1 MATTVYGSDVGCHSG
16 NESRRC
22 KQECSENTSYSSLFS
37 SFSRLSLYFFSSFCS
52 LCLSVGDCLL
62 CFVHLRLGFRTER
75 LNAFNRLVHTI
86 LGVIL
91 TKPCPGGDLI
101 CEPGAVRIRDFTGTK
116 QVSQNTTYLTLE
128 IRQVPSFLTGYGASL
143 TVCAQ

>member
-22 KQECSENTSYSSLFS
+22 KQECSENTSYSGLFS
-37 SFSRLSLYFFSSFCS
+37 RCNCFRFDFFRSFRSLR
-52 LCLSVGDCLL
+52 LSVGDCLF
-62 CFVHLRLGFRTER
+62 CFFHFRLGFRTQR
-75 LNAFNRLVHTI
+75 LNALDSLIHSS

-91 TKPCPGGDLI
+91 TKPCPSGDLTS
-101 CEPGAVRIRDFTGTK
+101 EPSAVRVRDFTGTK

-128 IRQVPSFLTGYGASL
+128 IRQVLSFLTGYRASL